1 MNPGIAHT
9 SSGFPSRPPRA
20 AARAPASLAAR
31 VAAASLAARVA
42 SASLLLVA
50 MLAAA
55 PARSEP
61 TPPATAV
68 IEQLHAVLLDVMKH
82 ADELGFEG
90 RYRKLEPTLRATF
103 DFDFMA
109 EKSLGRYWRDLSEA
123 DQERMR
129 DVFARFTL
137 STYANR
143 FAGWTG
149 ERFETHAQEDAP
161 RDTVF
166 VRTELVRT
174 DGEEN
179 IEINYRLRETPSGW
193 RVIDVLLRGTVSE
206 LALRRSEYSSVI
218 KRDGFESLI
227 ASLEEKIA
235 DLASGKVVEDP
246 AS

>member
-1 MNPGIAHT
+1 MDPRIARM
-9 SSGFPSRPPRA
+9 SSRFPSRPSRA
-20 AARAPASLAAR
+20 AARAPASLAGR
-31 VAAASLAARVA
+31 VAAALLLLAAV
-42 SASLLLVA
+42 
-50 MLAAA
+50 LAAA
-55 PARSEP
+55 PAR
-61 TPPATAV
+61 PASAAGTATEA
-68 IEQLHAVLLDVMKH
+68 IERMHAALIDTMKN
-82 ADELGFEG
+82 ADALGYEG
-90 RYRKLEPTLRATF
+90 RYQKLEPILRATF

-109 EKSLGRYWRDLSEA
+109 EKSLGRYWRDLSET
-123 DQERMR
+123 DQARMR

-143 FAGWTG
+143 FAGFTG
-149 ERFETHAQEDAP
+149 EHFETRSEEVAP

-179 IEINYRLRETPSGW
+179 VEINYRLHQTPSGW

-218 KRDGFESLI
+218 KRDGFEALV
-227 ASLEEKIA
+227 ASLEQKIA